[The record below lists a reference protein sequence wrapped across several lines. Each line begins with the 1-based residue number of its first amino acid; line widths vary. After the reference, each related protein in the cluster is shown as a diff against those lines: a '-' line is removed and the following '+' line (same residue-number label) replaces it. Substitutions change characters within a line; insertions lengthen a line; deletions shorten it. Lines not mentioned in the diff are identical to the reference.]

1 MLRFSEEFLEVSTSK
16 FTHRVHE
23 VNDRTVVTLNDDTR
37 WAVMWKVS
45 RCHKNSVGSAYCFS
59 VGGIRTGE
67 KRDGKGVQE
76 SKTLS
81 SVFPQDNAGAT
92 NSMFTEGPAIKLND
106 EVKVVDWRVTYK
118 QGSSS
123 VKVGKGCKVTMNA
136 TASTQFKLYITVG
149 RA

>member
-45 RCHKNSVGSAYCFS
+45 CGHKNGVGSAYCFS
-59 VGGIRTGE
+59 VGDIRTGE

-81 SVFPQDNAGAT
+81 SVFPQCRSHQLDVHGKPRHQ
-92 NSMFTEGPAIKLND
+92 TE
-106 EVKVVDWRVTYK
+106 
-118 QGSSS
+118 
-123 VKVGKGCKVTMNA
+123 
-136 TASTQFKLYITVG
+136 
-149 RA
+149 

>member
-1 MLRFSEEFLEVSTSK
+1 MGGREKSKCMLRFSEEFLEVSTSK

-45 RCHKNSVGSAYCFS
+45 CGHKNGVGSAYCFS

-81 SVFPQDNAGAT
+81 SRVSTKQCRSHQLDVHGKPRHQ
-92 NSMFTEGPAIKLND
+92 TE
-106 EVKVVDWRVTYK
+106 
-118 QGSSS
+118 
-123 VKVGKGCKVTMNA
+123 
-136 TASTQFKLYITVG
+136 
-149 RA
+149 